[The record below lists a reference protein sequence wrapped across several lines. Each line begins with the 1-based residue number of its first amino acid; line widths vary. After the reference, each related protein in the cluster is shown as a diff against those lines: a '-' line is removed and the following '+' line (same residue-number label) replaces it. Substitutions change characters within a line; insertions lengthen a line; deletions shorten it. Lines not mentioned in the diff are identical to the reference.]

1 MLADIW
7 ATFSAAVRDSLR
19 AADRPRNPEPMVIEE
34 PAAVSRFSEG
44 GATQAAMRSVY
55 DVNARALSALIPP
68 HGRLLD
74 LGVGAG
80 QALAYLMH
88 RRPDITAVGVDLSPA
103 MLSAAEQTLARQGL
117 SDRIRLLA
125 ADITNLPPLLS
136 DDIFS
141 AISCLWTLHQLP
153 DTEMLSAVL
162 RQIAALRDRHGA
174 AVWML
179 DFHRLASPRSFPA
192 LLAATEPGY
201 PRLLRDDAIASEA
214 AAFRRDEVD
223 PPLRAAGHTDPPE
236 GGSSP
241 ARLRRVRQGTAA
253 PAGSWAGPWSR
264 SLPVVYG
271 WVRVTGGTGAGA
283 GCQLTASWSRRP
295 KRCRWPARRSWMCWR
310 LSWSGARAVR
320 VRAVSVACRV
330 AWAKP
335 KSRVASV
342 SV

>member
-7 ATFSAAVRDSLR
+7 AIFLAAVRDSLR

-55 DVNARALSALIPP
+55 DVNARALSVLIPP

-117 SDRIRLLA
+117 SDRIRLVA

-179 DFHRLASPRSFPA
+179 DFHRLARPRSFPA

-223 PPLRAAGHTDPPE
+223 PPLRAAGLGD
-236 GGSSP
+236 
-241 ARLRRVRQGTAA
+241 LRYRKTWPLPLMQAWWA
-253 PAGSWAGPWSR
+253 PAGRTISGYRCWHEVPLDTPTRQKAALLRRAFGASASAPLPRPAPGPDPRPAHPRSFTAGF
-264 SLPVVYG
+264 G
-271 WVRVTGGTGAGA
+271 
-283 GCQLTASWSRRP
+283 
-295 KRCRWPARRSWMCWR
+295 
-310 LSWSGARAVR
+310 
-320 VRAVSVACRV
+320 
-330 AWAKP
+330 
-335 KSRVASV
+335 
-342 SV
+342 